1 MCGLGNFVILASKK
15 CLVETE
21 VLGQVTPKRVLTEM
35 KLESGKQK
43 GVAVQTEFIHSGSFV
58 RIADGWFATSN
69 WPIVKVNVGDEI
81 AMFTKSTKSDSFIV
95 GVVAAVIP
103 HEGTK
108 PKRCTIIFWHKPE
121 LAVKR
126 KVIAS
131 RGDHYYE
138 IKASNYL

>member
-81 AMFTKSTKSDSFIV
+81 AMFTKSTKSDSSIV
-95 GVVAAVIP
+95 GVASATSANT
-103 HEGTK
+103 HSSLFRRGW
-108 PKRCTIIFWHKPE
+108 KRYE
-121 LAVKR
+121 LFTSPR
-126 KVIAS
+126 KL
-131 RGDHYYE
+131 RHYP
-138 IKASNYL
+138 LRQHV